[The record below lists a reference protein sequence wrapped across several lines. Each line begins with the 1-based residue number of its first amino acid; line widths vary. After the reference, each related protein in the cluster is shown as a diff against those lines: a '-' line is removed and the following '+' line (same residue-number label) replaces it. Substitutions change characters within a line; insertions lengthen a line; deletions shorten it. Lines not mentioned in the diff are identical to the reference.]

1 MLVEVGRDAF
11 VGRAVLAG
19 RAVLFVP
26 VVFVGRD
33 TLVGL
38 LEAEAGRETLLFEL
52 PLPRFSAP

>member
-11 VGRAVLAG
+11 VG